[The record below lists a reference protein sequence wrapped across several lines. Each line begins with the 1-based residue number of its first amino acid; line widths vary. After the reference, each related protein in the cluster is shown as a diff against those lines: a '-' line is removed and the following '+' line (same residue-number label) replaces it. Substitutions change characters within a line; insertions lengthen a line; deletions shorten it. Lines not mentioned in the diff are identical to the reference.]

1 MGSRRFWSGIS
12 AQSDAAAA
20 SGAAAAAVEK
30 TKPKQNP
37 RGSGGSKK
45 GGNNNSPK
53 ENEEKVT
60 PLSEDFSK
68 WYLDVV
74 KVLMFLHFSSPL
86 SRTHH
91 LPFPPPP
98 TSLRYTGPPLSPHT
112 HPPSKPTYERSV
124 LSRWPIWRTTAPFA
138 VPWSS
143 SRTGGPFGRTS

>member
-74 KVLMFLHFSSPL
+74 KVLMFLSISRLPSLAPTTCLFPTSHLSALYRPSPL
-86 SRTHH
+86 TPH
-91 LPFPPPP
+91 PP
-98 TSLRYTGPPLSPHT
+98 TLQTNL
-112 HPPSKPTYERSV
+112 
-124 LSRWPIWRTTAPFA
+124 
-138 VPWSS
+138 
-143 SRTGGPFGRTS
+143 